1 MANGENVMLINK
13 TTNSQA
19 SGVGQAAPADP
30 RLRRV
35 RIGRQS
41 LPYKIGVSMVAGLA
55 MVLGACGG
63 GETAAVENT
72 EQQTAKSV
80 AVEVLTA
87 ELESVPQSTRATG
100 SLEPLRRVSP
110 GTKILGRVELVPVS
124 EGERVAK
131 GALLAKLESRDL
143 EAAVRQAEA
152 AVRMA
157 EAGVENARAQRDR
170 MSELHGRGSVTD
182 KNLEDATA
190 GFRVAEASLDQAH
203 ANVAATQVTLA
214 YAEIRSPVAGWL
226 VEKRVEAGDMAAPGA
241 PLFTIEDL
249 SRVKADVQVPEADVT
264 GLVEGDAARVAVL
277 DREYEATIDR
287 IAPSGDPASR
297 TFSVKLVL
305 DNEGG
310 VLKSGMFAR
319 VSFAR
324 GERQAL
330 RVPESSLVVRGQ
342 LEGLFIAGDDGHARL
357 RWVKTGRRGGGRAE
371 ILSGL
376 EAGERYLAAPPP
388 GLADGAPYTET
399 GR

>member
-1 MANGENVMLINK
+1 MANGENVMLINES
-13 TTNSQA
+13 TNLQA

-30 RLRRV
+30 RLCRV
-35 RIGRQS
+35 R
-41 LPYKIGVSMVAGLA
+41 PYIAGALMFAGLA
-55 MVLGACGG
+55 MGACGG
-63 GETAAVENT
+63 GETAAVENAAR
-72 EQQTAKSV
+72 TAEPI
-80 AVEVLTA
+80 AVELRTA
-87 ELESVPQSTRATG
+87 ELEAVPRTTRATG

-110 GTKILGRVELVPVS
+110 GTKILGRLESVPVS
-124 EGERVAK
+124 EGQRVAK

-157 EAGVENARAQRDR
+157 EANVENARAQRDR
-170 MSELHGRGSVTD
+170 MSDLHGRGSVTD

-190 GFRVAEASLDQAH
+190 GFRVAEAALDQAK
-203 ANVAATQVTLA
+203 ANLAAAEVMLS
-214 YAEIRSPVAGWL
+214 YAAIRSPVAGWL

-264 GLVEGDAARVAVL
+264 GLAEGDPARVEIL
-277 DREYEATIDR
+277 DREYDATVDR

-297 TFSVKLVL
+297 TFSVKLML
-305 DNEGG
+305 DNADG

-324 GERQAL
+324 GEREAL
-330 RVPESSLVVRGQ
+330 RVPEAALVVRGQ
-342 LEGLFIAGDDGHARL
+342 LEGLFIAGDGQARL
-357 RWVKTGRRGGGRAE
+357 RWVKTGRRDGGRVE

-376 EAGERYLAAPPP
+376 EAGERYLAAPPS
-388 GLADGAPYTET
+388 GLADGAPYTEV